1 MGPQK
6 LATTIWDTLPKT
18 NKAPENRPSHKKFSL
33 PTIHLF
39 RCYVSF
45 RQGIRLRNSTSIPKI
60 FGANLVRDK
69 INSCQLTFREHNS
82 FGKSQ
87 NIAAKCSKCKLCAI
101 VGRPILFWEWFI
113 STNRWMHLGEVNAA
127 KTYCEFLRCYLQM
140 WCFTCKRGKFP
151 LKWSPPP
158 PPELSACSCVLLPKN
173 GIFPSFTLGW

>member
-1 MGPQK
+1 M
-6 LATTIWDTLPKT
+6 
-18 NKAPENRPSHKKFSL
+18 
-33 PTIHLF
+33 
-39 RCYVSF
+39 
-45 RQGIRLRNSTSIPKI
+45 PKI
-60 FGANLVRDK
+60 SGANLVRDK

-140 WCFTCKRGKFP
+140 WCFTWKRGKFP

-173 GIFPSFTLGW
+173 GIFPSFTPWLVGKIRWKNFISGKFGLLLFCVFCWWYLLLSTIVNHYETTINQVIQSALFIP